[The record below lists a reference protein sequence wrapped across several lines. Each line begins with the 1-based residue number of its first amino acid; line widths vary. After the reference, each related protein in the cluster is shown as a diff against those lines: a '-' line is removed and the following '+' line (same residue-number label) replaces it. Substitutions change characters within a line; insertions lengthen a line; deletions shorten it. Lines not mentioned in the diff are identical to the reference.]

1 MHLDELLSF
10 LRGLHRPYDQARRKI
25 QGGSDGYLVNQPR
38 LSEVMG
44 VQRISSKF
52 NSGEYNERNKRR
64 YEGFKRMGMHLMPMM
79 DEEKG
84 VQSLRHKH

>member
-1 MHLDELLSF
+1 MHLDKLFSF
-10 LRGLHRPYDQARRKI
+10 LWGLHRTYDQARRKI
-25 QGGSDGYLVNQPR
+25 QGGSYGYLVNQPR

-44 VQRISSKF
+44 YKESLPSL
-52 NSGEYNERNKRR
+52 NSGECNERNKRR

-84 VQSLRHKH
+84 VPEHQA